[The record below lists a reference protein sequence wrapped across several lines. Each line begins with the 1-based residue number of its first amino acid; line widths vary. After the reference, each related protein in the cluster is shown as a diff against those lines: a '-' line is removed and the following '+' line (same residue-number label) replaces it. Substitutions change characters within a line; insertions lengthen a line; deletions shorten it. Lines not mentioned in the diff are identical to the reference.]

1 MPDCVLNRKEVFV
14 CLMKAKLFQRW
25 RSIHCVKLDVVVV
38 QLVQMLVF
46 MDAVC
51 LVKALVQTLV
61 ETLVLKFAK
70 WEAECPALFQRES

>member
-1 MPDCVLNRKEVFV
+1 M
-14 CLMKAKLFQRW
+14 
-25 RSIHCVKLDVVVV
+25 KLDVVVV

>member
-1 MPDCVLNRKEVFV
+1 MVFLNIKKEAFV
-14 CLMKAKLFQRW
+14 CHTKAKLVRRW
-25 RSIHCVKLDVVVV
+25 FSIHCVKLDVVVV